1 MSESESTGLKTPE
14 MIGERYLLLRELRE
28 EPWGDVWLAR
38 DHFLSMDVGLKLLP
52 RDNPQFE
59 AGSRVL
65 QQEALLAA
73 RLRHPLIL
81 GVSHLGE
88 TEECLYALQD
98 PFGGESLLALLTR
111 QHRLS
116 LAQALQILEQV
127 GEALAFAHESGI
139 VHQSFSPL
147 HVLLEGEEV
156 RVANFAFPAGNDED
170 VRHLELK
177 AYDPPEVLR
186 EEPLTPAGN
195 VFSLGVLGFRCLS
208 GSLPYSLTFDE
219 AFPYRLESPPVDLE
233 EIPTPLQNVLLHCL
247 AEDPEERFHNA
258 GEFLGQLR
266 ELRDMWRSGRRERW
280 VDWQPERHL
289 GAQAPGKGG
298 FAREQAAL
306 AAEMLGELWAGGKKL
321 ATRAWEGLG
330 PRLANLRA
338 AAPPRLWWGLGLAG
352 LVVILA
358 LASVKLLGQTKVPL
372 SSLLPVAGPAGPSAQ
387 HLPAAGGPPQVQM
400 EEPSPPAREPAPAAK
415 KPGAPAPAAAP
426 PAPPA
431 AKPPAREERYLVLA
445 ASYGSREGAVRLQ
458 KRLQAR
464 NLNATLAKVQV
475 GGKPGYQV
483 QIGPLTGA
491 KAAEEVAQR
500 LKSEEHLSPKVVK
513 VTAKAAKPPPKKPA
527 PAKSTPVKPTAA
539 RSHG

>member
-1 MSESESTGLKTPE
+1 MSESKSTGLETPE
-14 MIGERYLLLRELRE
+14 TIGQRYLLLRELRE

-52 RDNPQFE
+52 RDTPQFE
-59 AGSRVL
+59 VGSRVL
-65 QQEALLAA
+65 QQEALLAL

-81 GVSHLGE
+81 GVLHLGE

-116 LAQALQILEQV
+116 LALALEILEQV
-127 GEALAFAHESGI
+127 GEALAFAHEQGI
-139 VHQSFSPL
+139 IHQSFSPL

-156 RVANFAFPAGNDED
+156 RVANFAFPAPNDEE

-186 EEPLTPAGN
+186 GEPLTPAGN

-247 AEDPEERFHNA
+247 AEDPEERFQDA

-289 GAQAPGKGG
+289 GSQEHEESG
-298 FAREQAAL
+298 FLREQAAL
-306 AAEMLGELWAGGKKL
+306 AAEMLGELWAGGKQQ
-321 ATRAWEGLG
+321 ASRAWESLS

-338 AAPPRLWWGLGLAG
+338 APPPRLWWGLGVAG

-358 LASVKLLGQTKVPL
+358 LVGVKILGQTKVPI
-372 SSLLPVAGPAGPSAQ
+372 SSLAPVTAPAPPQ
-387 HLPAAGGPPQVQM
+387 TMKVPPAGGPPKV
-400 EEPSPPAREPAPAAK
+400 ETPETLPPAREPAPAAK
-415 KPGAPAPAAAP
+415 KPGAAAPAAVP
-426 PAPPA
+426 PAREA

-483 QIGPLTGA
+483 QIGPITGA

-500 LKSEEHLSPKVVK
+500 LKSEEQLSPKVVK
-513 VTAKAAKPPPKKPA
+513 APAKPAKPAPKKPA
-527 PAKSTPVKPTAA
+527 PAKTPVKPTAS